1 MQSATTIIQQILTM
15 FLYMAAGYC
24 LFRSKLVSKEGSVG
38 FAHTLIYLILPCAIL
53 QSFFTERTAEK
64 VSALLI
70 SFLWGILV
78 LILAMAVSALLFRNR
93 PIDNFGGAFSN
104 AGFMGIP
111 LITSMLGQECV
122 FYVAGMIAFLNI
134 LQWFYGQPILSGKKE
149 KLSARVILKNPLVI
163 ALLLGLAAFLT
174 GFRPPALVSRCIASV
189 SAMNGPVAMI
199 ILGFYL
205 AQTNLRSLFGK
216 ASTYLVS
223 AVRLV
228 LIPLLTLLLLAVAP
242 GVSADIK
249 LALLLAASA
258 PIGANV
264 AVYAQKLG
272 KDYVYA
278 VETVCLSTLFSILSM
293 PAIIL
298 LAERVF

>member
-1 MQSATTIIQQILTM
+1 MQSAITIIQQILTM
-15 FLYMAAGYC
+15 FLYMAAGYW

-53 QSFFTERTAEK
+53 QSFFTERTVEK
-64 VSALLI
+64 VSALGI

-78 LILAMAVSALLFRNR
+78 LLLAMAVSALLFRKR
-93 PIDNFGGAFSN
+93 PIDNFGGSFSN

-111 LITSMLGQECV
+111 LISAILGQECV

-149 KLSARVILKNPLVI
+149 KLSLRIILKNPLVI

-174 GFRPPALVSRCIASV
+174 GLRPPALVSRCIASV

-223 AVRLV
+223 AVRLL
-228 LIPLLTLLLLAVAP
+228 LIPLLTLLLLAVVP

-249 LALLLAASA
+249 LALLMAASA

-278 VETVCLSTLFSILSM
+278 VETVCLSTLFSLVSL

>member
-1 MQSATTIIQQILTM
+1 MQNAMTIFQQILTM
-15 FLYMAAGYC
+15 FLYMAAGFC

-38 FAHTLIYLILPCAIL
+38 FAHTLIYLVLPCAIL

-64 VSALLI
+64 AAALGA
-70 SFLWGILV
+70 SFLWGF
-78 LILAMAVSALLFRNR
+78 LILLLSMAVSALLFRKR

-104 AGFMGIP
+104 AGFMGLP
-111 LITSMLGQECV
+111 LITSILGQECV
-122 FYVAGMIAFLNI
+122 FYVAGLIAFLNI
-134 LQWFYGQPILSGKKE
+134 LQWFYGQSVLSGKRE
-149 KLSARVILKNPLVI
+149 KLSVQTILKNPLVI
-163 ALLLGLAAFLT
+163 ALLVGIAAFLT
-174 GFRPPALVSRCIASV
+174 GLRPPQFVSRCVASI
-189 SAMNGPVAMI
+189 SAMNGPAAMI

-205 AQTNLRSLFGK
+205 AQTNLRALFGK
-216 ASTYLVS
+216 ASAYAVS
-223 AVRLV
+223 AVRLL
-228 LIPLLTLLLLAVAP
+228 LIPLLTMGVLAVVP

-278 VETVCLSTLFSILSM
+278 VETVCLSTLFSLVTL

-298 LAERVF
+298 LAEKVF

>member
-1 MQSATTIIQQILTM
+1 MQSAITIMQQILTM

-24 LFRSKLVSKEGSVG
+24 LFRSKLVNKEGSVG
-38 FAHTLIYLILPCAIL
+38 FAHTLIYFILPCAIL
-53 QSFFTERTAEK
+53 QSFFTERTAERI
-64 VSALLI
+64 SALGI
-70 SFLWGILV
+70 SFLWGILTLV
-78 LILAMAVSALLFRNR
+78 LAMAVSAVLFRNR

-111 LITSMLGQECV
+111 LITAILGQESV

-134 LQWFYGQPILSGKKE
+134 LQWFYGQPVLSGKKE
-149 KLSARVILKNPLVI
+149 KLSLWIILKNPLVI

-174 GFRPPALVSRCIASV
+174 GLRPPALVSRCIASV

-205 AQTNLRSLFGK
+205 AQTDLRSLFGK
-216 ASTYLVS
+216 VSTYLVS
-223 AVRLV
+223 AVRLL
-228 LIPLLTLLLLAVAP
+228 LIPLLTLLLLAVLP
-242 GVSADIK
+242 GGSADLK
-249 LALLLAASA
+249 LALLMAASA

-278 VETVCLSTLFSILSM
+278 VETVCLSTLFSLISL

>member
-134 LQWFYGQPILSGKKE
+134 LQWFYGQPTLSGKKE
-149 KLSARVILKNPLVI
+149 KLSVRVILKNPLVI

-249 LALLLAASA
+249 LSLLLAASA

>member
-242 GVSADIK
+242 GVSVDIK

>member
-1 MQSATTIIQQILTM
+1 MQSAITIMQQILTM

-24 LFRSKLVSKEGSVG
+24 LFRSKLVNKEGSVG
-38 FAHTLIYLILPCAIL
+38 FAHTLIYFILPCAIL
-53 QSFFTERTAEK
+53 QSFFTERTAERI
-64 VSALLI
+64 SALGI
-70 SFLWGILV
+70 SFLWGILTLV
-78 LILAMAVSALLFRNR
+78 LAMAVSATLFRNR

-111 LITSMLGQECV
+111 LITAILGQESV

-134 LQWFYGQPILSGKKE
+134 LQWFYGQPVLSGKKE
-149 KLSARVILKNPLVI
+149 KLSLWIILKNPLVI

-174 GFRPPALVSRCIASV
+174 GLRPPALVSRCIASV

-205 AQTNLRSLFGK
+205 AQTDLRSLFGK
-216 ASTYLVS
+216 VSTYLVS
-223 AVRLV
+223 AVRLL
-228 LIPLLTLLLLAVAP
+228 LIPLLTLLLLAVLP
-242 GVSADIK
+242 GGSADLK
-249 LALLLAASA
+249 LALLMAASA

-278 VETVCLSTLFSILSM
+278 VETVCLSTLFSLISL

>member
-53 QSFFTERTAEK
+53 QSFFTERTPEK
-64 VSALLI
+64 VSALGI
-70 SFLWGILV
+70 SFLWGIVV
-78 LILAMAVSALLFRNR
+78 LLLAMAVSAILFRKR

-111 LITSMLGQECV
+111 LITSILGQECV

-149 KLSARVILKNPLVI
+149 KLSVWVILKNPLVI

-174 GFRPPALVSRCIASV
+174 GLRPPVLVSRCIASV

-223 AVRLV
+223 AVRLL
-228 LIPLLTLLLLAVAP
+228 LIPLLTLLLLAVVP
-242 GVSADIK
+242 GVSTGIK

-278 VETVCLSTLFSILSM
+278 VETVCLSTLFSLVSL
-293 PAIIL
+293 PAVIV
-298 LAERVF
+298 LAEHIF

>member
-1 MQSATTIIQQILTM
+1 MQSVTTIIQQILTM

-24 LFRSKLVSKEGSVG
+24 LFRGKLVSKEGSVG
-38 FAHTLIYLILPCAIL
+38 FANTLIYLILPCAIL

-64 VSALLI
+64 ESALGV

-78 LILAMAVSALLFRNR
+78 LGLAMAVSALLFRKR

-111 LITSMLGQECV
+111 LITSILGPECV

-134 LQWFYGQPILSGKKE
+134 LQWFYGQPILSGRKE
-149 KLSARVILKNPLVI
+149 ALSVRIILKNPLVI

-174 GFRPPALVSRCIASV
+174 GFRPPALAVRCIASV

-216 ASTYLVS
+216 SSTYLVS
-223 AVRLV
+223 AVRLL
-228 LIPLLTLLLLAVAP
+228 LIPLLTLLLLALVP
-242 GVSADIK
+242 GGSADMK

-278 VETVCLSTLFSILSM
+278 VETVCLSTLFSLVSL
-293 PAIIL
+293 PAIIF
-298 LAERVF
+298 LAERIF

>member
-38 FAHTLIYLILPCAIL
+38 FAPTLIYLILPCAIL
-53 QSFFTERTAEK
+53 QSFFTERTPEK
-64 VSALLI
+64 ISALGI
-70 SFLWGILV
+70 SFLWGIVV
-78 LILAMAVSALLFRNR
+78 LLLAMAVSAILFRKR
-93 PIDNFGGAFSN
+93 PVDNFGGAFSN

-149 KLSARVILKNPLVI
+149 KLSVWVILKNPLVI

-174 GFRPPALVSRCIASV
+174 GFRPPVLVSRCIASV

-223 AVRLV
+223 AVRLL

>member
-1 MQSATTIIQQILTM
+1 MQNAATIIQQILTM

-53 QSFFTERTAEK
+53 QSFFTERTAETA
-64 VSALLI
+64 SALGV

-78 LILAMAVSALLFRNR
+78 LVLAMVVSALLFRNR

-134 LQWFYGQPILSGKKE
+134 LQWFYGQSILSGKKE
-149 KLSARVILKNPLVI
+149 PLSVRVILKNPLVI

-223 AVRLV
+223 AVRLL
-228 LIPLLTLLLLAVAP
+228 LIPLLTLLLLAVVP

-278 VETVCLSTLFSILSM
+278 VETVCLSTLFSLISL
-293 PAIIL
+293 PAIIV
-298 LAERVF
+298 LAERTF

>member
-53 QSFFTERTAEK
+53 QSFFTERTPEK
-64 VSALLI
+64 VSALGI
-70 SFLWGILV
+70 SFLWGIVV
-78 LILAMAVSALLFRNR
+78 LLLAMAVSAILFRKR

-149 KLSARVILKNPLVI
+149 KLSVWVILKNPLVI

-174 GFRPPALVSRCIASV
+174 GFRPPVLVSRCIASV

-223 AVRLV
+223 AVRLL
-228 LIPLLTLLLLAVAP
+228 LIPILTLLLLAVVP
-242 GVSADIK
+242 GVSTDIK

-278 VETVCLSTLFSILSM
+278 VETVCLSTLFSLVSL
-293 PAIIL
+293 PAVIV
-298 LAERVF
+298 LAERIF

>member
-1 MQSATTIIQQILTM
+1 MQNAITIVQQILTM
-15 FLYMAAGYC
+15 FLYMAVGYC

-38 FAHTLIYLILPCAIL
+38 FAHILIYLILPCAIL

-64 VSALLI
+64 VAALGV

-78 LILAMAVSALLFRNR
+78 LLLAMAISALLFRKR

-111 LITSMLGQECV
+111 LITSILGQECV

-134 LQWFYGQPILSGKKE
+134 LQWFYGQAILSGKRE
-149 KLSARVILKNPLVI
+149 KLSLWVILKNPLVI
-163 ALLLGLAAFLT
+163 ALLLGIAAFLT
-174 GFRPPALVSRCIASV
+174 GFRPPEVVSRCIASI
-189 SAMNGPVAMI
+189 SSMNGPVAMI

-216 ASTYLVS
+216 PSTYLVS
-223 AVRLV
+223 AVRLF
-228 LIPLLTLLLLAVAP
+228 LIPLLTLLLLAVVP
-242 GVSADIK
+242 GVSRDIK

-264 AVYAQKLG
+264 AVYAQKMG

-278 VETVCLSTLFSILSM
+278 VETICLSTLFSLISL

-298 LAERVF
+298 LAERIF